1 VPYVTGHRYYLRW
14 DYGLDFEQMNVE
26 IVPTAWDENDRNIL
40 MVMPHYETRAA
51 IDFSTNR
58 GGL

>member
-1 VPYVTGHRYYLRW
+1 LRW